1 MFEDFVVNFFHGYAY
16 QPGMVYLAVVLL
28 MLASAVGLP
37 LPEELTLVS
46 AGFLAYIGLNPQLFP
61 PPTPDSAVVNV
72 HVLAVVSFFAVVG
85 SDFLIFTIGRVYG
98 TRVLESKFF
107 RRFIDDNRKARIQ
120 SLTAKYGLW
129 AVGLFRFMPGIR
141 FPGHI
146 ACGAVGISPTK
157 FLAVDMFVA
166 VISVPTQIYLVA
178 FYGREILAVLQEVK
192 IVIGS
197 GILIFLL
204 YYFGRR
210 AITWYR
216 EKSKNK
222 SEAKKLLDPPAPLE

>member
-1 MFEDFVVNFFHGYAY
+1 
-16 QPGMVYLAVVLL
+16 
-28 MLASAVGLP
+28 
-37 LPEELTLVS
+37 
-46 AGFLAYIGLNPQLFP
+46 
-61 PPTPDSAVVNV
+61 
-72 HVLAVVSFFAVVG
+72 VVSFIAVVG

-98 TRVLESKFF
+98 TRILESKFF
-107 RRFIDDNRKARIQ
+107 RRFIDDDRKARIQ

-146 ACGAVGISPTK
+146 ACGAVGIAPSK

-166 VISVPTQIYLVA
+166 LISVPTQIYLVA
-178 FYGREILAVLQEVK
+178 FYGREILSVLQEVK

-210 AITWYR
+210 TIHWYR
-216 EKSKNK
+216 EKSRIKA
-222 SEAKKLLDPPAPLE
+222 EMKKLLDQSPL